1 MKVLNKVVDAAMKMA
16 GALSQALDHHNPEKT
31 VTEGMPR
38 LLRAAAARGAV
49 LLQNNGVLPLQHGTK
64 IALFGR
70 CQMQGFYT
78 GYGSGGDVNF
88 PYTVSIYEGLKNCP
102 GLKLDAAL
110 AKKYR
115 AFCEE
120 NPVEDRVWGL
130 WPRFF
135 PEMPL
140 TEEILD
146 GVEADQAVM
155 VIGRSAGE
163 DRENVLSKGSFY
175 LTEEEK
181 TMLRLVTA
189 KFPEAVLLLNI
200 GAIMDLSFL
209 EEYPLGAVLVL
220 WQGGMEMGNAAADLL
235 TGRENPSGRLTDTVA
250 LAYED

>member
-1 MKVLNKVVDAAMKMA
+1 MKLLNKIVDGAMKMA
-16 GALSQALDHHNPEKT
+16 GALSQAQDHHNPEKS
-31 VTEGMPR
+31 VTEGMPA

-78 GYGSGGDVNF
+78 GYGSGGDVNI

-102 GLKLDAAL
+102 GVKLDGGLAA
-110 AKKYR
+110 KYE

-120 NPVEDRVWGL
+120 NPVEDQVWGL

-146 GVEADQAVM
+146 SVEAQQAVI

-163 DRENVLSKGSFY
+163 DRENVLKPGSFY

-181 TMLRLVTA
+181 EMLRLVTG
-189 KFPEAVLLLNI
+189 EAI
-200 GAIMDLSFL
+200 
-209 EEYPLGAVLVL
+209 
-220 WQGGMEMGNAAADLL
+220 Q
-235 TGRENPSGRLTDTVA
+235 R
-250 LAYED
+250 